1 MNPPMNEV
9 TSLSQFT
16 RLRQPL
22 SIGDVVSVGLAIA
35 KQRWPLFCGIALRSI
50 AWLVIPLVG
59 VIFGTA
65 FLTTMSS
72 SSSQVSN
79 IGAGVLLFV
88 IWLVVALFCFGKYLA
103 NAGLISRIVFN
114 DLSQR
119 SETVQEAARVTRS
132 LTWSYLGASVL
143 YLVIFISAA
152 LILSVV
158 FSVIASLLILM
169 FAGVLGGLS
178 GSMVGRGDPVMVGTL
193 SVIVVILMV
202 LLLLGYVT
210 ALVWV
215 MARFFFSEV
224 PLSVEPKIGG
234 IGAIGRSWELSKRSG
249 WRLMTI
255 TTVGFLV
262 TFPITTLGQLIVA
275 LPLLAV
281 QLGESASDGATS
293 SVWATGLS
301 SLLNLISTLVV
312 TLLTM
317 GFWQAVKAVVYF
329 DLLNCREGNALE
341 LQER

>member
-1 MNPPMNEV
+1 MNEV

-50 AWLVIPLVG
+50 AWLVIPLFG

-65 FLTTMSS
+65 FLTTTSS
-72 SSSQVSN
+72 SSGSQVTN
-79 IGAGVLLFV
+79 TGAGVLLFV

-119 SETVQEAARVTRS
+119 HETVKEAARVTRS
-132 LTWSYLGASVL
+132 LTWSYLGASIL

-152 LILSVV
+152 FVLSIA
-158 FSVIASLLILM
+158 FSFIGGILILM
-169 FAGVLGGLS
+169 FAGVIGGITGNGGVLG
-178 GSMVGRGDPVMVGTL
+178 RDPVAIGML
-193 SVIVVILMV
+193 STVIVIAM
-202 LLLLGYVT
+202 LLLILGYVT

-224 PLSVEPKIGG
+224 PLSVEPRIGG

-262 TFPITTLGQLIVA
+262 TVPITTLGQLIVA

-281 QLGESASDGATS
+281 QVSQPAENASA
-293 SVWATGLS
+293 WATGIS
-301 SLLNLISTLVV
+301 SLLNLISTLVI

-329 DLLNCREGNALE
+329 DLLNCREGKALE
-341 LQER
+341 LQDG

>member
-1 MNPPMNEV
+1 MNEV

-65 FLTTMSS
+65 FLTTTSSSSS
-72 SSSQVSN
+72 SSSQVVTA
-79 IGAGVLLFV
+79 GAGVLLFV
-88 IWLVVALFCFGKYLA
+88 IWLVVSLFCFGKYLA

-119 SETVQEAARVTRS
+119 QETVQEAARVTRS

-143 YLVIFISAA
+143 YFVIFISAA
-152 LILSVV
+152 FVLSFAFTLVG
-158 FSVIASLLILM
+158 SLLVLM
-169 FAGVLGGLS
+169 FAGMIGGLT
-178 GSMVGRGDPVMVGTL
+178 GSRGIVGQTDPVIIGTV
-193 SVIVVILMV
+193 SVIVVILM
-202 LLLLGYVT
+202 LLLILGYVT
-210 ALVWV
+210 SIVWV

-262 TFPITTLGQLIVA
+262 TVPITTLGQLIVA

-281 QLGESASDGATS
+281 QLGEPSGGASS

-301 SLLNLISTLVV
+301 SLLNLISTLVI

-329 DLLNCREGNALE
+329 DLLNCREGQALE
-341 LQER
+341 LQDP

>member
-1 MNPPMNEV
+1 MNNSMNEV

-59 VIFGTA
+59 IIFGTA
-65 FLTTMSS
+65 FLTTTSS
-72 SSSQVSN
+72 SGSQVSN
-79 IGAGVLLFV
+79 VGAGVLLFV
-88 IWLVVALFCFGKYLA
+88 VWLVVALFCFGKYLA

-119 SETVQEAARVTRS
+119 QETFKEAARVTRS

-152 LILSVV
+152 FVLSIA
-158 FSVIASLLILM
+158 FSFIGGILILM
-169 FAGVLGGLS
+169 FAGIIQGIAGSGGILG
-178 GSMVGRGDPVMVGTL
+178 RDPVAIGML
-193 SVIVVILMV
+193 SVIIVIAM
-202 LLLLGYVT
+202 LLLFLGYVT

-249 WRLMTI
+249 WRLMSI

-262 TFPITTLGQLIVA
+262 TVPITTLGQLIVA

-281 QLGESASDGATS
+281 QVSQPEENASA
-293 SVWATGLS
+293 WATGIS
-301 SLLNLISTLVV
+301 SLLNLISTLVI

-329 DLLNCREGNALE
+329 DLLNCREGNGLE
-341 LQER
+341 LQDR

>member
-1 MNPPMNEV
+1 MNEV

-59 VIFGTA
+59 IIFGTA
-65 FLTTMSS
+65 FLSFASRSGNEMSN
-72 SSSQVSN
+72 V
-79 IGAGVLLFV
+79 GAGVLLFV
-88 IWLVVALFCFGKYLA
+88 IWLVASLFCFGKYLA

-119 SETVQEAARVTRS
+119 SETVKEAARVTRS

-143 YLVIFISAA
+143 YLVIFITAA
-152 LILSVV
+152 IVLSIA
-158 FSVIASLLILM
+158 FSFIGGILILM
-169 FAGVLGGLS
+169 LTGIVAAITAG
-178 GSMVGRGDPVMVGTL
+178 GSGTL
-193 SVIVVILMV
+193 WQNPAVMGTLTVIVAILMV
-202 LLLLGYVT
+202 LFFVGYVT

-234 IGAIGRSWELSKRSG
+234 AGAIGRSWELSARSG

-262 TFPITTLGQLIVA
+262 TVPITTLGQLIIA

-281 QLGESASDGATS
+281 QVSEPSDTS

-301 SLLNLISTLVV
+301 SLLNLISTLVI

-329 DLLNCREGNALE
+329 DLLNCREGKALE
-341 LQER
+341 LQDP

>member
-1 MNPPMNEV
+1 MNEV

-50 AWLVIPLVG
+50 AWLVIPLMG

-65 FLTTMSS
+65 FLTTISSGSS
-72 SSSQVSN
+72 SEVSN
-79 IGAGVLLFV
+79 LGAGVLLFV

-119 SETVQEAARVTRS
+119 DETVKEAARITRS

-152 LILSVV
+152 LVLSLA
-158 FSVIASLLILM
+158 FSLVGSLLILM
-169 FAGVLGGLS
+169 FAGIIGGLTS
-178 GSMVGRGDPVMVGTL
+178 GAMVGRGDPVMIGIVSVL
-193 SVIVVILMV
+193 IVIVAV
-202 LLLLGYVT
+202 LLILGYVT
-210 ALVWV
+210 AMVWV

-234 IGAIGRSWELSKRSG
+234 IGAIGRSWELSERSG

-262 TFPITTLGQLIVA
+262 TLPITTLGQLIVA

-281 QLGESASDGATS
+281 QFSEASEGGATS
-293 SVWATGLS
+293 SFWATGLS

-329 DLLNCREGNALE
+329 DLLNCREGKALE
-341 LQER
+341 LQDP

>member
-1 MNPPMNEV
+1 MNEV

-50 AWLVIPLVG
+50 AWLVIPLFG

-65 FLTTMSS
+65 FLTTSS
-72 SSSQVSN
+72 SSGSQVSN
-79 IGAGVLLFV
+79 VGAGVLLFV
-88 IWLVVALFCFGKYLA
+88 IWLVVALFCFAKYLS

-119 SETVQEAARVTRS
+119 EETVKEAARVTRS
-132 LTWSYLGASVL
+132 LTWSYLGASML
-143 YLVIFISAA
+143 YLVIFIAA
-152 LILSVV
+152 SI
-158 FSVIASLLILM
+158 
-169 FAGVLGGLS
+169 VLGIGFSFIGGILLVMLGGIIQGLATG
-178 GSMVGRGDPVMVGTL
+178 GSVDPATIGVIT
-193 SVIVVILMV
+193 VIVAILMV
-202 LLLLGYVT
+202 LFFFGYVT

-224 PLSVEPKIGG
+224 PLSVEPQIGG
-234 IGAIGRSWELSKRSG
+234 AGAIGRSWELSKRSG

-262 TFPITTLGQLIVA
+262 TLPITTLGQLIVA
-275 LPLLAV
+275 LPLLAIRV
-281 QLGESASDGATS
+281 SEDPTTASA
-293 SVWATGLS
+293 WATGLS

-341 LQER
+341 LQQK